1 MALKK
6 NPEGLFDCP
15 GYSRKGEEVQT
26 LLECM
31 FKNTNSDDQ
40 ETTFDSLITFLTTYC
55 ENESVVSQEHN

>member
-15 GYSRKGEEVQT
+15 GYSKKGEEIQT

-31 FKNTNSDDQ
+31 FQNMDIHDA
-40 ETTFDSLITFLTTYC
+40 ETTFDSKPLMKFLSTHGDDK
-55 ENESVVSQEHN
+55 SVISQE